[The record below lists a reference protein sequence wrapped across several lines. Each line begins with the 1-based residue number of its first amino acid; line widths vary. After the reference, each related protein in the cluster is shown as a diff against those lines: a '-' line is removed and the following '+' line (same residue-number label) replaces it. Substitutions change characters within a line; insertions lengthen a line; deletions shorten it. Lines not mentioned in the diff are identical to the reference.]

1 MKKDKAGHHKGH
13 IKRVGKDGV
22 VTAPRPNYGKAEGID
37 SHREATKKFIKE
49 EY

>member
-1 MKKDKAGHHKGH
+1 MKKDKASHHKGH

-22 VTAPRPNYGKAEGID
+22 ITGPKPNYGRAEDID
-37 SHREATKKFIKE
+37 SHREATKKFVKD